1 LKIFYEYKG
10 SQQRKKNKTERKNH
24 SKNNKWKINLLI
36 PETPHVFNLID
47 QNNNKWPNYEVDKTS
62 MQLVDKISMN
72 ETLTCINITGDL
84 QKKPL
89 NIDHTNGSGTLVQK
103 WNKIQ

>member
-1 LKIFYEYKG
+1 M
-10 SQQRKKNKTERKNH
+10 
-24 SKNNKWKINLLI
+24 NLLI
-36 PETPHVFNLID
+36 PETPHIFNLID

-72 ETLTCINITGDL
+72 ETLTCINMTCDL
-84 QKKPL
+84 KKTI
-89 NIDHTNGSGTLVQK
+89 NIDHTNVSGALVQK